1 MNKGTQELKALIAVI
16 DRNTAELSN
25 DLDVS
30 EEYLKTLLKPSKE
43 VPFRMLAKIKRL
55 ATEQGRYDPEEEK
68 YIIPKRFNIP
78 KKVFVIRSALG
89 DSRKDFALRIEGAS
103 EQIVRNWETGTTKLS
118 AETYEEIVTLANRH
132 SIIIE

>member
-16 DRNTAELSN
+16 DRNTADLSN

-30 EEYLKTLLKPSKE
+30 EEYLKNLLKPSKE
-43 VPFRMLAKIKRL
+43 VPPRMLAKIKRL
-55 ATEQGRYDPEEEK
+55 AIQQGRYDPDEDK
-68 YIIPKRFNIP
+68 YIVPKRLSIP
-78 KKVFVIRSALG
+78 KKVFIIRNALG
-89 DSRKDFALRIEGAS
+89 ASRKDFASRIENAS

-118 AETYEEIVTLANRH
+118 AETFEEIVNLANKH